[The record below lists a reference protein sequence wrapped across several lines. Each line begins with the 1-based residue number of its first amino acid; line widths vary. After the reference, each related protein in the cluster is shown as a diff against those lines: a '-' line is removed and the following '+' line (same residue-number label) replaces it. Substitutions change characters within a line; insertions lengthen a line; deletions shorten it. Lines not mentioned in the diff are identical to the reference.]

1 MLNNFEFSILEWIKN
16 KYQNDSLSNQ
26 IDSIINIERE
36 YTKVGFFISII
47 LPESTSIL
55 NNELADQSY
64 LSGPIIRSSGIEFD
78 GCSIL
83 FIVDG
88 KISTLELAANGSFFE
103 REIEQ
108 FKLF

>member
-1 MLNNFEFSILEWIKN
+1 MLNNLEFAILEWIKS
-16 KYQNDSLSNQ
+16 KYQNESLSNQ
-26 IDSIINIERE
+26 IDSISKIERE
-36 YTKVGFFISII
+36 YTGVGFFISIL
-47 LPESTSIL
+47 LPETITTL
-55 NNELADQSY
+55 NNDLADQTF
-64 LSGPIIRSSGIEFD
+64 LNGPSIRSSGIEFD

-103 REIEQ
+103 REIEE